1 MKIELLIDTQT
12 HKKGTVLSVNDNV
25 GASLVRRKLATKALE
40 VGAKG
45 YPEGGIPPYKEG
57 VDKELELELEQEQ
70 KLEVKPKKRRGR
82 PSKK

>member
-25 GASLVRRKLATKALE
+25 GASLVRRKLAIKALE
-40 VGAKG
+40 GGGKG

-57 VDKELELELEQEQ
+57 VKQELELEQEQ